1 MSQMSFFEHLEEL
14 RKRLIISLLAVV
26 IGMAVAWPL
35 VPTVQR
41 FMQRPLQEASIT
53 QKWYYSMQTWAA
65 QKYPELTRSLGVKP
79 VLPKVEPHKLN
90 YMAPLEP
97 FFVQMKISLVAGLAL
112 ALPIILFQVWLF
124 LAPALYP
131 REKKYVYFF
140 IPTGTA
146 AFILGDLFFLYLVWP
161 LIISFSLAYESEF
174 LFSMLN
180 LTHFINFCL
189 RLLVLFGLIFELPLV
204 LLILAR
210 SGVVQLDFLRRQRRL
225 AILLSALVAA
235 FHADVVTMTVI
246 AIPIYAMYELSIL
259 AIRVFGGSPRR
270 AEEGEPAPAPAA
282 DPGLGP
288 PAD

>member
-1 MSQMSFFEHLEEL
+1 MSFMDHLEEL
-14 RKRLIISLLAVV
+14 RKRLVISFIALV

-35 VPTVQR
+35 VPAVQH

-79 VLPKVEPHKLN
+79 VPPKVEPHKLN

-112 ALPIILFQVWLF
+112 ALPIILYQVWLF
-124 LAPALYP
+124 LAPALYLH
-131 REKKYVYFF
+131 EKKYVYFF

-210 SGVVQLDFLRRQRRL
+210 TGVVQLDFLRRQRRV

-270 AEEGEPAPAPAA
+270 TEEAEPAPAPVA